1 MMFRKFDTYICFFYI
16 FKKNLFMYLY
26 ISVLREVVSVTFENH
41 YIDFILVSVLG
52 NLRLN
57 V

>member
-41 YIDFILVSVLG
+41 YIDFILASVLG

>member
-1 MMFRKFDTYICFFYI
+1 
-16 FKKNLFMYLY
+16 MYLY

-41 YIDFILVSVLG
+41 YIDFILASVLG